1 MLAKLLEIRARLG
14 VNSPTSNQSPSQ
26 DKPWT
31 PKREKRVTRLMC
43 CLITVLTVGMYSCT
57 KASGP
62 MKQSDV
68 PGTFISGFV
77 SSSSKYDSFDR
88 PMSETITF
96 NVDGT
101 VDYALQG
108 EERSHSQKA
117 NWVFCADCYKD
128 DYGKQSTINLDI
140 ELSLGTWQVKDRFV
154 LLPLIRIRCAMMS

>member
-1 MLAKLLEIRARLG
+1 
-14 VNSPTSNQSPSQ
+14 
-26 DKPWT
+26 
-31 PKREKRVTRLMC
+31 
-43 CLITVLTVGMYSCT
+43 
-57 KASGP
+57 
-62 MKQSDV
+62 
-68 PGTFISGFV
+68 
-77 SSSSKYDSFDR
+77 
-88 PMSETITF
+88 MSETITF

-154 LLPLIRIRCAMMS
+154 LFAVDKNTLCYDVIEESICLHRQK